1 MNFHL
6 NNECIEEVNFNC
18 PFKIT
23 TPAGI
28 TENFN
33 ITNLKWSFTK
43 PSFILITIHPVNS
56 KGKVS
61 TLEIASNRLLREQVS
76 EVLDKYAEE
85 PESHIT
91 QFQLNIL
98 GELADSSIK
107 KIE

>member
-23 TPAGI
+23 TPAGV

-33 ITNLKWSFTK
+33 IIKLKWSFIK
-43 PSFILITIHPVNS
+43 SSFILITIHPADDKS
-56 KGKVS
+56 KVS
-61 TLEIASNRLLREQVS
+61 TLDIANNRFLREQLS
-76 EVLDKYAEE
+76 EALDNYAEE

-91 QFQLNIL
+91 PFQLHIL
-98 GELADSSIK
+98 GELADTTAA
-107 KIE
+107 

>member
-23 TPAGI
+23 TPAGV

-33 ITNLKWSFTK
+33 IIKLKWSFIK
-43 PSFILITIHPVNS
+43 PSFILITIHPVNNKS
-56 KGKVS
+56 KVS
-61 TLEIASNRLLREQVS
+61 TLEIANNRFLREQLS
-76 EVLDKYAEE
+76 EALDNYAEE

-91 QFQLNIL
+91 QFQLHIL
-98 GELADSSIK
+98 GELADTTAA
-107 KIE
+107 